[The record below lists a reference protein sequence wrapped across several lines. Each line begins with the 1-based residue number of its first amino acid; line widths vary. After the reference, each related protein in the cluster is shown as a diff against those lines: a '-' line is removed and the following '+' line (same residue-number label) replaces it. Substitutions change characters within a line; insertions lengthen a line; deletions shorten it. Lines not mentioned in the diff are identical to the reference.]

1 MLQLKILSGKK
12 AGTTMMARR
21 FPVRIGRAPRSDL
34 RIEEDGV
41 WDRHLRLEFSRREG
55 VVLHTEP
62 SALATVNGQSV
73 ETAVLHNGD
82 TIQIGSLKL
91 QFWLGETRQGSLWAR
106 EWLTWIGIATICLGQ
121 VALIYWL
128 LR

>member
-21 FPVRIGRAPRSDL
+21 FPVRVGRASRSDL
-34 RIEEDGV
+34 RVEEEGV
-41 WDRHLRLEFSRREG
+41 WDRHLRLDFNRREG

-62 SALATVNGQSV
+62 SALATVNGQGV
-73 ETAVLHNGD
+73 ETAILHNGD
-82 TIQIGSLKL
+82 IIQIGSLKL
-91 QFWLGETRQGSLWAR
+91 QFWLGETRQASLRMR
-106 EWLTWIGIATICLGQ
+106 EWLTWIGIAAICLGQ